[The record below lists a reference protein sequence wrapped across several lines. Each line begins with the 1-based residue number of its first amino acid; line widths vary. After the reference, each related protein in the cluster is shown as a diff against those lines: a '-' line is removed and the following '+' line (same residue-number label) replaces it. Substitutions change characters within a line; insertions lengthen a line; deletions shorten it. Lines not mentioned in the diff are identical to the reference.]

1 MASLASNTTGL
12 PAIVIVGATNTG
24 KKTLAEGLHKCCA
37 GSDDE
42 RREIIR
48 TETLENGGICDV
60 SVLNIAT
67 KYYTADV
74 ELWVLRNG
82 ESEVSGGSRELKLPS
97 SCEALV
103 ASFSAESPQQT
114 MGLAKASLLA
124 GKDEGSDVGCRL
136 LVCGFADCPS
146 ATSAKDFESA
156 KSWCFDQLIEYVD
169 GNFLKPLDTHS
180 DRDKVGVARV
190 YECLQTVMWSNLN
203 QSNGVTKVQVST
215 AVPPVSIA
223 PTPAPNACASCGI
236 SKKLK
241 TCSSCGN
248 VSYCSKDCQKQDW
261 VFHKEVCKAGRKR
274 TVTSTA
280 SAAVLEGTST
290 VSGDGDEK
298 ERVDMGTLFSDLIK
312 TGDDAEELYDLI
324 AKAKLI
330 REGSVHGTLSD
341 EERFRE
347 AEKTAIRLAELFGL
361 DDDDNKAE
369 EEETP

>member
-12 PAIVIVGATNTG
+12 PAIVIVGAANTG

-48 TETLENGGICDV
+48 TETLGNGGICDV
-60 SVLNIAT
+60 SVLNITT

-74 ELWVLRNG
+74 ELWVLRK
-82 ESEVSGGSRELKLPS
+82 VSDGSRELKLPS
-97 SCEALV
+97 SCEAVV

-114 MGLAKASLLA
+114 IGLAKASLLA
-124 GKDEGSDVGCRL
+124 NKEGGSDVGCRL

-156 KSWCFDQLIEYVD
+156 KAWCFDQLIEYVD
-169 GNFLKPLDTHS
+169 GNFLKPLDTHC

-190 YECLQTVMWSNLN
+190 YECLQTVMWSNLD

-215 AVPPVSIA
+215 VASPVSTT
-223 PTPAPNACASCGI
+223 PTSAPNACASCGT

-261 VFHKEVCKAGRKR
+261 VSHKEVCRGGGGSGLRPLQHLPR
-274 TVTSTA
+274 CRRGPRRCLETA
-280 SAAVLEGTST
+280 M
-290 VSGDGDEK
+290 K
-298 ERVDMGTLFSDLIK
+298 K
-312 TGDDAEELYDLI
+312 
-324 AKAKLI
+324 
-330 REGSVHGTLSD
+330 
-341 EERFRE
+341 
-347 AEKTAIRLAELFGL
+347 
-361 DDDDNKAE
+361 
-369 EEETP
+369 